1 MEPDRFCPVDS
12 VTASAL
18 TITFW
23 DTTIPDQL
31 MRFGAAS
38 RSLREG
44 FMMLMT
50 VAARL
55 GL

>member
-1 MEPDRFCPVDS
+1 
-12 VTASAL
+12 
-18 TITFW
+18 
-23 DTTIPDQL
+23 
-31 MRFGAAS
+31 MRFGAVI

-50 VAARL
+50 VVARL